1 MFEVGQEVT
10 VIADTGTAYDGVIL
24 ARATG
29 DNGAGA
35 YKIVLDGS
43 VSGQMGQWH
52 KAGDVFV
59 REKTA
64 DDAGLSSE
72 EETGQPAGLGWAS
85 DETPIP

>member
-24 ARATG
+24 ARATDDKG
-29 DNGAGA
+29 LGA
-35 YKIVLDGS
+35 YKVALDGGM
-43 VSGQMGQWH
+43 SGQMGQWH

-64 DDAGLSSE
+64 GDAELSSE
-72 EETGQPAGLGWAS
+72 EETNQPAGLGWAS
-85 DETPIP
+85 DETPIS